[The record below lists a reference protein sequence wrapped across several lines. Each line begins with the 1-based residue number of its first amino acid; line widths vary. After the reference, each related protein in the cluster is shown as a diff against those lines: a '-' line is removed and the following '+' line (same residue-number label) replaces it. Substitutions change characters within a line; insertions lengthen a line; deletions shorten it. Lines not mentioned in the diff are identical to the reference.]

1 MKIFDCFMY
10 FDEDLVLDIRL
21 NTLDKYVDF
30 FVIIESKYN
39 HKGETKKL
47 NFDINKYKDFK
58 DKIIYLIQDTE
69 PQGIE
74 VVNNDDL
81 ENIKNKKYILNSI
94 KRENTQRNYINYG
107 LNLAEKDDWIIIS
120 DLDEIPKLNKFNLK
134 DSKEKFIFFK
144 QEMIYY
150 KLNLKYE
157 NFLWVGS
164 KACKKKDL
172 ISPQWLRNIKDRNYP
187 WWRFDILFSKNKFS
201 NIMFVED
208 GGWHFSYIKT
218 AKEIEYKLKSYL
230 HHREYDLNPLGIDG
244 IEKMMNEK
252 KAIYNLKH
260 DQRSLAKIGGGEKLK
275 KIDINKLP
283 SYVKE
288 NKEKLKDWLE
298 N

>member
-1 MKIFDCFMY
+1 
-10 FDEDLVLDIRL
+10 
-21 NTLDKYVDF
+21 
-30 FVIIESKYN
+30 
-39 HKGETKKL
+39 
-47 NFDINKYKDFK
+47 
-58 DKIIYLIQDTE
+58 
-69 PQGIE
+69 
-74 VVNNDDL
+74 
-81 ENIKNKKYILNSI
+81 
-94 KRENTQRNYINYG
+94 
-107 LNLAEKDDWIIIS
+107 
-120 DLDEIPKLNKFNLK
+120 
-134 DSKEKFIFFK
+134 
-144 QEMIYY
+144 MIYY

-157 NFLWVGS
+157 NFSWVGS

-244 IEKMMNEK
+244 IEKLMNEK

>member
-47 NFDINKYKDFK
+47 NFYINKYKDFK
-58 DKIIYLIQDTE
+58 DKIIYLIQDAE

-94 KRENTQRNYINYG
+94 KIENTQRDYINYG

-157 NFLWVGS
+157 NFSWVGS

-218 AKEIEYKLKSYL
+218 AKEIEFKLKSYL

-260 DQRSLAKIGGGEKLK
+260 DQRSLVKIGGGEKLK